1 MNGTHDTLRPDNGPS
16 HITERAE
23 WTPGGCVLNR
33 RLRLIATMVIAASV
47 MLIAGP
53 VAAQTDIPVDV
64 TVTPATGV
72 NPGDELV
79 VTASGIPFPPDGD
92 VFIATCWVFPVRG
105 PADCYVADFGLYLME
120 IQEDETGEALYVA
133 PPVADRCS
141 DPDTED
147 PCLIVVSSGIGP
159 QSTNGATPILYDP
172 PADATTTT
180 TTAPT
185 TTTTVAETTT
195 TTVVAAPADDES
207 SNTVAIAIGAGLLVV
222 LAGGLGFALGR
233 RTS

>member
-1 MNGTHDTLRPDNGPS
+1 MK
-16 HITERAE
+16 
-23 WTPGGCVLNR
+23 R
-33 RLRLIATMVIAASV
+33 RLRLIVTAM
-47 MLIAGP
+47 IAGALMVLAGP
-53 VAAQTDIPVDV
+53 ATAQTDIPVDV

-72 NPGDELV
+72 NAGDELV

-172 PADATTTT
+172 PAEATTTT
-180 TTAPT
+180 SSTSTTS

-207 SNTVAIAIGAGLLVV
+207 SNTLAIVVGVGLAVV
-222 LAGGLGFALGR
+222 LAAGLGFALGR